1 MLKGTLLY
9 LAQNRNVRNFVVH
22 NRATRAVSRRFVAGE
37 VLDDAVEATRALNK
51 RGMHVSLDHLGEN
64 VSDAKEAAS
73 AAQDYINILDRIK
86 QAGVD
91 ANISIKLTALG
102 LDISQELCEQNLI
115 RILEH
120 GQQFPIFVRIDM
132 EGSAYT
138 EQTVDITLRMHERF
152 EHVGTV
158 IQSCLYRSKKD
169 TEQLIAQGVR
179 VRLVKGAYKEPKS
192 VAFQN
197 KSEVDHN
204 YVRLMT
210 MLLLHGNYP
219 AIATHD
225 EAIINATCKYARD
238 NGISKAAFE
247 FQMLYGIRRDLQEK
261 LVGQGYNM
269 RVYVPY
275 GSQWYPYLMR
285 RMAERPA
292 NLVFVMSNAIRK

>member
-9 LAQNRNVRNFVVH
+9 LAQNTTLHDFVTR

-37 VLDDAVEATRALNK
+37 ALDSAIEATRALNL

-73 AAQDYINILDRIK
+73 AAQDYITILDRIK
-86 QAGVD
+86 QTGVD

-102 LDISQELCEQNLI
+102 LDISQELCEQNI
-115 RILEH
+115 CRILEYA
-120 GQQFPIFVRIDM
+120 QQFPIFVRIDM

-138 EQTVDITLRMHERF
+138 ERTVDITLRMHKQF

-169 TEQLIAQGVR
+169 SEQLIAQGVR
-179 VRLVKGAYKEPKS
+179 VRLVKGAYKEPKT
-192 VAFQN
+192 VAFQQ

-204 YVRLMT
+204 FVRLMT
-210 MLLLHGNYP
+210 MLLLRGNYP

-225 EAIINATCKYARD
+225 EAIINATCKFARD
-238 NGISKAAFE
+238 NGISKSAFE

-261 LVGQGYNM
+261 LVSQGYNV
-269 RVYVPY
+269 RIYVPY
-275 GSQWYPYLMR
+275 GSQWYPYLVR
-285 RMAERPA
+285 RLAERPA
-292 NLVFVMSNAIRK
+292 NLLFVLSNALRK

>member
-9 LAQNRNVRNFVVH
+9 LAHNGTVRDFVIH
-22 NRATRAVSRRFVAGE
+22 NRATRAVSHRFVAGE
-37 VLDDAVEATRALNK
+37 ALDDAIESTRALNQ
-51 RGMHVSLDHLGEN
+51 RSMSVSLDHLGEN

-73 AAQDYINILDRIK
+73 AAQDYIAILDRIK

-102 LDISQELCEQNLI
+102 LDISQELCEQNVC

-120 GQQFPIFVRIDM
+120 AQQFPIFVRIDM

-138 EQTVDITLRMHERF
+138 EQTVDITLRMHKQY

-158 IQSCLYRSKKD
+158 IQSCMYSSKKD
-169 TEQLIAQGVR
+169 VEQLIAQGVR
-179 VRLVKGAYKEPKS
+179 VRLVKGAYKEPKT
-192 VAFQN
+192 VAFQQ

-204 YVRLMT
+204 FVRLMM
-210 MLLLHGNYP
+210 MLIQRGNYP

-225 EAIINATCKYARD
+225 EAIINATCKFARD
-238 NGISKAAFE
+238 HGISKSAFE

-261 LVGQGYNM
+261 LVSQGYNM
-269 RVYVPY
+269 RIYVPY
-275 GSQWYPYLMR
+275 GSQWYPYLVR

-292 NLVFVMSNAIRK
+292 NMLFVMSNAIRK